1 MAIQHVID
9 AVSLG
14 SLFALLALGI
24 AVVFGIMRLI
34 NFAHGEIIMAAAYA
48 MYLFNAL
55 PIPLLVIVTVLAAV
69 LFALLTERLAFRPLR
84 MADPATLM
92 VTSFAVS
99 FIAQNLAIILS
110 GARAK
115 AVVVPQD
122 WLGSWQVLGAYVGKL
137 DFVITLTTI
146 ALLIGLAVLLRYT
159 DIGLQMRA
167 AAEDFRMARLLG
179 VRAQRMIPTG
189 FIVSGVLAGIAGF
202 LYIAK
207 VGTFTPLVG
216 LPLLLA
222 AVVSAV
228 VGGLGSLVGA
238 VIGGYVLGVF
248 IVVLQIVL
256 PANLLP
262 YRQALVFTLV
272 LLLLLIRPRGLM
284 SVDGTR
290 T

>member
-1 MAIQHVID
+1 MVLQHIID
-9 AVSLG
+9 AISLG

-24 AVVFGIMRLI
+24 TLVFGIMRLI

-55 PIPLLVIVTVLAAV
+55 PIPLLVIITVLAAV

-99 FIAQNLAIILS
+99 FVAQNLATIFS

-115 AVVVPQD
+115 AVVIPQD
-122 WLGSWQVLGAYVGKL
+122 WLGSWQILGASVGKL
-137 DFVITLTTI
+137 DVVITLTTMI
-146 ALLIGLAVLLRYT
+146 LLVGLGALLRYT
-159 DIGLQMRA
+159 DLGLQMRA

-179 VRAQRMIPTG
+179 VRAQRMIPAG
-189 FIVSGVLAGIAGF
+189 FAISGMLAGVAGF
-202 LYIAK
+202 LYLAK

-228 VGGLGSLVGA
+228 VGGLGSLIGA
-238 VIGGYVLGVF
+238 VIGGYLLGAF

-256 PANLLP
+256 PADLLP
-262 YRQALVFTLV
+262 FRQALVFSLV
-272 LLLLLIRPRGLM
+272 LLLLLIKPRGLVA
-284 SVDGTR
+284 VDGAR
-290 T
+290 I